1 MAPHLVRWQSRWADK
16 GLKVVEVEYGQAT
29 PLANLRLHLEE
40 ERIAHTVCYDAT
52 GEITTQR
59 YEVRGFPTA
68 MIIDRA
74 GKVVWHGYPSES
86 PSAVE
91 KALAHALGE

>member
-40 ERIAHTVCYDAT
+40 ARIVHTVCYDAT
-52 GEITTQR
+52 GEITQR
-59 YEVRGFPTA
+59 YGVGGFPTA
-68 MIIDRA
+68 LIVGRA
-74 GKVVWHGYPSES
+74 GKVVWHGFPSEN
-86 PSAVE
+86 PAAVE
-91 KALAHALGE
+91 KALARALGE